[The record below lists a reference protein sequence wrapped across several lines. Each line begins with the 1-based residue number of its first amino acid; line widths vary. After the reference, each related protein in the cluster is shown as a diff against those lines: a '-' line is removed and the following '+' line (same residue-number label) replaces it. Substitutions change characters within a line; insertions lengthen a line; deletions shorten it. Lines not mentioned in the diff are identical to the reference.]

1 MSSENSQYAIK
12 PAEDLP
18 LTDQCHHYQGKHEVP
33 WDIQKYFAQRYS
45 IFSLYDYG
53 VHMTDDAW
61 FGVTPEPVANQVAN
75 DMYGTDEKKH
85 ILIDVFGGA
94 GGNSIAFA
102 LSERWSRVISIE
114 RDPSTLACAQ
124 NNSTI
129 YGVEPG
135 LITWILGDSFEYL
148 DKLFNHPEELHPDLR
163 VNLDETVLF
172 ASPPWGGPGYRT
184 DEVFNLYNMQP
195 YNLDDLHNAY
205 NRLDHALFLPRTSDI
220 RQIAKLAPPDRK
232 VEVVQ
237 YCMEG
242 ASKAMAEKAAKQA
255 NKGEKK
261 AKNKA
266 AKIEGSDAEDVD
278 LDEVLEEYRRQQ
290 EQFLKITETVMEAPP
305 RARAASTLMAS
316 PHDSNSLLLFGGEY
330 FNGSLAQFYND
341 LNIYNINRDEW
352 RCVTSPNAPLP
363 RSGHAWTRAGN
374 PNHVYLFG
382 GEFSSPKQGTFHHY
396 SDFWRLEPATRE
408 WTKIESKGKDK
419 SPSARSGHRMTYWK
433 QYIILFGGFQDTS
446 NQTKY
451 LSDLWIFDTIN
462 FVWHSPQLPPAQLKP
477 DARSSF
483 TLLPHEQGAVLYGGY
498 SRVKAT
504 VNVKQKGNKGPS
516 QAQRNVLIPKVHEDC
531 FFLRIS
537 QPATDANPNT
547 PPAVRWE
554 KRKKP
559 ANAPNPTRAG
569 ATMAWHKGRGI
580 LFGGVHDVEASEEGM
595 DSEFFNQLFAWNIE
609 RNRFMPLGLRKSRQ
623 QKKVAVEPRG
633 GRRGRAQANEDELL
647 RQLAALETG
656 ASLDDAD
663 DIELAKKEE
672 EKDDEKP
679 AREMPVT
686 MEPPHVRFNAQLA
699 IQDDVLYIYGGTFE
713 KGDREFTFDDLY
725 AIDLGKLDGCKE
737 IFSRPVEDW
746 IESEDED
753 DEDEDDEDEEE
764 EEDEEMMEE
773 EAAQQLRTPSKRKKK
788 QDEVSEV
795 SSEAASEPS
804 TPSEEDETETAATS
818 VDDGLPHPRP
828 FESRREFFV
837 RTSNEWQE
845 ILMTSLRWKNIQ
857 PETMAIKEIKAKA
870 FELSEEKWWDC
881 REEITAIEEEQE
893 AAGIQEVV
901 SLADRGDAAASG

>member
-1 MSSENSQYAIK
+1 MAK
-12 PAEDLP
+12 D
-18 LTDQCHHYQGKHEVP
+18 
-33 WDIQKYFAQRYS
+33 
-45 IFSLYDYG
+45 
-53 VHMTDDAW
+53 
-61 FGVTPEPVANQVAN
+61 
-75 DMYGTDEKKH
+75 KK
-85 ILIDVFGGA
+85 
-94 GGNSIAFA
+94 
-102 LSERWSRVISIE
+102 
-114 RDPSTLACAQ
+114 
-124 NNSTI
+124 
-129 YGVEPG
+129 
-135 LITWILGDSFEYL
+135 
-148 DKLFNHPEELHPDLR
+148 K
-163 VNLDETVLF
+163 
-172 ASPPWGGPGYRT
+172 
-184 DEVFNLYNMQP
+184 
-195 YNLDDLHNAY
+195 NA
-205 NRLDHALFLPRTSDI
+205 DTKK
-220 RQIAKLAPPDRK
+220 AKK
-232 VEVVQ
+232 
-237 YCMEG
+237 
-242 ASKAMAEKAAKQA
+242 AEKAAKQA

-261 AKNKA
+261 AKSKA
-266 AKIEGSDAEDVD
+266 AKVEGSDAEDVD

-290 EQFLKITETVMEAPP
+290 EQFLKITETVIDAPP

-316 PHDSNSLLLFGGEY
+316 PHDNNSLLLFGGEY
-330 FNGSLAQFYND
+330 FNGSVAHFFND

-352 RCVTSPNAPLP
+352 RCVSSPNAPLP

-396 SDFWRLEPATRE
+396 SDFWRLEPAARE
-408 WTKIESKGKDK
+408 WTKIETKGKDK

-451 LSDLWIFDTIN
+451 LSDLWIFDTVN
-462 FVWHSPQLPPAQLKP
+462 YVWHSPQLPPAQLKP

-516 QAQRNVLIPKVHEDC
+516 QAQRNVLTPKVHEDC
-531 FFLRIS
+531 FFLRIT
-537 QPATDANPNT
+537 QPATDASPNT
-547 PPAVRWE
+547 PPVVRWE

-609 RNRFMPLGLRKSRQ
+609 RNRFMPLGLRKPRQ
-623 QKKVAVEPRG
+623 QKKSAVEPRG

-663 DIELAKKEE
+663 DIELIKKEE
-672 EKDDEKP
+672 EQDADKP

-686 MEPPHVRFNAQLA
+686 MEPPHMRFNAQLA

-737 IFSRPVEDW
+737 IFSRAVEDW
-746 IESEDED
+746 IESDDEDDEDDDEED
-753 DEDEDDEDEEE
+753 DEDEDEDDEE
-764 EEDEEMMEE
+764 DS
-773 EAAQQLRTPSKRKKK
+773 AQHLHTASKRKKK
-788 QDEVSEV
+788 QDEVSES
-795 SSEAASEPS
+795 SSEASSEPS
-804 TPSEEDETETAATS
+804 TPSEEDETETVATS

-857 PETMAIKEIKAKA
+857 PETLAIKEIKAKA

-881 REEITAIEEEQE
+881 REEIVAIEEEQE

-901 SLADRGDAAASG
+901 SLAERGDAATAGGARRR